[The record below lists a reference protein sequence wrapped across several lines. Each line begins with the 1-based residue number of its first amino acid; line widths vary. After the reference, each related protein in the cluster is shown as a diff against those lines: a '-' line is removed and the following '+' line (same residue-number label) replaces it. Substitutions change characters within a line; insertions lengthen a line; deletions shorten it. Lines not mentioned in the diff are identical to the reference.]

1 MRYIL
6 LAIAWITGLT
16 MLCCLGLLLEARI
29 KSSAVSPSV
38 LVVLGL
44 VVVPFILA
52 GGFYLVVSILDE
64 QARARKEWFESFLFI
79 LRKIEKKSL

>member
-6 LAIAWITGLT
+6 LVIAWITGFT
-16 MLCCLGLLLEARI
+16 MLGCLGLLLEARI
-29 KSSAVSPSV
+29 KNSPVSPSV
-38 LVVLGL
+38 LAVLGL
-44 VVVPFILA
+44 VIIPFILA

-64 QARARKEWFESFLFI
+64 QARARKEWFESFLFV